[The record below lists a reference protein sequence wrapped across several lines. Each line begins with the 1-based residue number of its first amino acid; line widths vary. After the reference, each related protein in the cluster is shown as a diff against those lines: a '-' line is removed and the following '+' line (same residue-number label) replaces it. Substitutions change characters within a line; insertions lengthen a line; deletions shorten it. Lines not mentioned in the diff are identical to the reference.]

1 MKRRSFTLAA
11 SALLLGACVTPHP
24 TADDAVLQQAASYFV
39 SISQH
44 PEAVSVDDAT
54 REIDRIS
61 AQAAEDPFV
70 LRFSVLTRLSLID
83 NTEDAGIRLRLA
95 KEGLAI
101 LDRAVGLPGAN
112 GPPRQAVMA
121 GQTVDVDLS
130 DADGIRVML
139 QAVLGASP

>member
-1 MKRRSFTLAA
+1 MQRRAFTLAA
-11 SALLLGACVTPHP
+11 GARLLGACVTPHP
-24 TADDAVLQQAASYFV
+24 TVDDTVLQQAASYFV

-61 AQAAEDPFV
+61 AQAANDPLV
-70 LRFSVLTRLSLID
+70 LRYAVLGRLLLID
-83 NTEDAGIRLRLA
+83 STEDTDIRVRLA

-101 LDRAVGLPGAN
+101 LDRAIALPGAN

-139 QAVLGASP
+139 EAVLAVSG